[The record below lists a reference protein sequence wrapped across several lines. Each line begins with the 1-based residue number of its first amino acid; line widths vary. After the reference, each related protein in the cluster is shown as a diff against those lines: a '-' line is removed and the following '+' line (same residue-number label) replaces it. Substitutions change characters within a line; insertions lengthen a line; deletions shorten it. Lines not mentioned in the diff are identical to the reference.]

1 MHCCYSDI
9 LTEGLEGESFGA
21 YGQNSNPR
29 FRSVN
34 FDALFHKLKETEAR
48 EYFCKV
54 YINGGEGRARVLS
67 PGKVAK
73 IPPVQY
79 DKKFETLLLES
90 CAIFA
95 KNDPNAAF
103 AVVMILMT
111 HFDCSGYVALEFY
124 YDTLMLMLQS
134 MDNQTV
140 GKLVNSNTFKD
151 LIRRL
156 ITARSISVV
165 CHGIAIVFQTRQKL
179 EFQARLKFTRWYLS
193 EHFCFLF
200 LHWSSLV
207 RQFFYHY
214 LLHGIF
220 TVQRKYLS
228 YRRMDLS

>member
-1 MHCCYSDI
+1 
-9 LTEGLEGESFGA
+9 
-21 YGQNSNPR
+21 
-29 FRSVN
+29 
-34 FDALFHKLKETEAR
+34 
-48 EYFCKV
+48 
-54 YINGGEGRARVLS
+54 
-67 PGKVAK
+67 
-73 IPPVQY
+73 
-79 DKKFETLLLES
+79 
-90 CAIFA
+90 
-95 KNDPNAAF
+95 
-103 AVVMILMT
+103 MILMT

-156 ITARSISVV
+156 INARSISVV

-193 EHFCFLF
+193 EHFCYLF

-220 TVQRKYLS
+220 TVQRKKYLS
-228 YRRMDLS
+228 LSTDGFYLKKRAFELFQAASS

>member
-1 MHCCYSDI
+1 MQKI
-9 LTEGLEGESFGA
+9 
-21 YGQNSNPR
+21 
-29 FRSVN
+29 SV
-34 FDALFHKLKETEAR
+34 
-48 EYFCKV
+48 
-54 YINGGEGRARVLS
+54 
-67 PGKVAK
+67 
-73 IPPVQY
+73 VQY

-90 CAIFA
+90 CAVFA

-103 AVVMILMT
+103 AVVTILMT

-165 CHGIAIVFQTRQKL
+165 CHGIAIIFQTRQKL

-193 EHFCFLF
+193 EHFLLPIFALEFISTTIFL
-200 LHWSSLV
+200 SL
-207 RQFFYHY
+207 
-214 LLHGIF
+214 F
-220 TVQRKYLS
+220 TPWCIHCSAKVFKPI
-228 YRRMDLS
+228 DG